1 MWRGDD
7 LQVRKSIGVVGNP
20 IWDIVDFTAEVVVM
34 PTTLGSVA
42 AMATSD
48 WATANNPS
56 FQYRTLLE
64 AQGFDFDQQDSD
76 PTRSTCAL
84 RLSITIDR
92 RMNYHMWN
100 FMIMQFV
107 LVLLGMCARSPRGR
121 RWRRLRAL
129 SSPDA
134 LPVPSPRRCTFAV
147 DPCAIDARLGLAFTM
162 VLAINVFQI
171 LLVENLPEMGD
182 LSRLQWFTM
191 CVVCSSAPPRCD
203 PAPASLL

>member
-7 LQVRKSIGVVGNP
+7 LQVRKSVGVGNP
-20 IWDIVDFTAEVVVM
+20 IWDIVDFMAEVVVM

-107 LVLLGMCARSPRGR
+107 LVLLGGNTQAPPP
-121 RWRRLRAL
+121 LRPECLAL
-129 SSPDA
+129 HAPLCPTAA
-134 LPVPSPRRCTFAV
+134 LPTPCQLSPGCGIHR
-147 DPCAIDARLGLAFTM
+147 PLA
-162 VLAINVFQI
+162 
-171 LLVENLPEMGD
+171 
-182 LSRLQWFTM
+182 WH
-191 CVVCSSAPPRCD
+191 
-203 PAPASLL
+203 